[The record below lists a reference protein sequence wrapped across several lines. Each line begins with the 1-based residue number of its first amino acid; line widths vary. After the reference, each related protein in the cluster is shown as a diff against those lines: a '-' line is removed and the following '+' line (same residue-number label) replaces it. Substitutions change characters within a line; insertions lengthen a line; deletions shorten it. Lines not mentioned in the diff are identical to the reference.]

1 MLESSSLCSSGQGGL
16 GWFSSNLASRL
27 WLGTHCYFACFPAA
41 PGIEQTVS
49 DLSARVIAYAA
60 PCTRISTLSDQLHG
74 PNCSPLLST
83 WTCPRVQN
91 AVGLTAQ
98 GSAEKATGLSDL
110 QRMALK
116 ASSGWISCSL
126 QDSVGTAL
134 LLRFNSSYLQTKKEF
149 YQVYSAK
156 HYPECKFSLE
166 IASTADRLNY
176 QNFVTQHSL
185 SQHTRKTNRQGK

>member
-1 MLESSSLCSSGQGGL
+1 MCRLVTTANTTLWSWITAGKSGTTQSYRAASLQPLVRKQRMSESSTLCSSGQGGL

-91 AVGLTAQ
+91 AAGLVAQ
-98 GSAEKATGLSDL
+98 SSAEKATGLLDPR
-110 QRMALK
+110 RMALK

-126 QDSVGTAL
+126 QDSAGTAL
-134 LLRFNSSYLQTKKEF
+134 LLRFNSSYL
-149 YQVYSAK
+149 
-156 HYPECKFSLE
+156 
-166 IASTADRLNY
+166 
-176 QNFVTQHSL
+176 
-185 SQHTRKTNRQGK
+185 